1 VIGTKADVSSPAYGR
16 SEGNSIK
23 RETMSEENNNTE
35 MFAQGRR
42 SVDSADGTADD
53 FIAERQLIY
62 LTLVSI

>member
-1 VIGTKADVSSPAYGR
+1 
-16 SEGNSIK
+16 
-23 RETMSEENNNTE
+23 MSEENNNTE
-35 MFAQGRR
+35 MLAQGRR